1 MNEMRWK
8 SDEARPVPSG
18 VGAFLKLRLFRISPI
33 LRSAIARCRRYF
45 GYLGMSWAILVV
57 KMLQLPKS
65 GVDGPWAVKKISYV
79 LYNSLPYASAGYATR
94 GHSVAVALRKLGYDL
109 ELVTRPGFPVDL
121 AEAPID
127 SFIPNLSDIDGVPYV
142 RLKEP
147 SKRGLDNF
155 SYMIRS
161 AAALENHFRHSKPD
175 LVIAA
180 SNFLNAIPSLLA
192 ARRAGIPFI
201 YEVRGMWEITR
212 QSRDPSYGGSFEF
225 KVYRFLETFACRHA
239 DLVLTL
245 TGPMRDDLIS
255 RGIDPTRIKLV
266 PNSCNVEAFQP
277 RARDRVLAE
286 HLNIASDIPVIG
298 YVGSFV
304 QYEGLD
310 DLALAC
316 AELKRRG
323 IQFRLLLVGKEKT
336 ADGKPGTITS
346 SIVEAA
352 EAGGYS
358 EWLIMPGR
366 VEHEEVPRYYS
377 LIDIAPFPRKA
388 QLVTELVS
396 PLKPLEAMGMCK
408 AVIVSSVRAMAE
420 MVQEGE
426 TGLIF
431 EKGSIEDVAN
441 KLALLVQGPDR
452 RAKRGQNARD
462 WVARERTWEGTW
474 LAVLEQSCP
483 LKN

>member
-1 MNEMRWK
+1 M
-8 SDEARPVPSG
+8 
-18 VGAFLKLRLFRISPI
+18 
-33 LRSAIARCRRYF
+33 
-45 GYLGMSWAILVV
+45 
-57 KMLQLPKS
+57 
-65 GVDGPWAVKKISYV
+65 DGPWAVSKISYV

-94 GHSVAVALRKLGYDL
+94 GHSVAVAIRKLGYDL
-109 ELVTRPGFPVDL
+109 ELVTRPGFPIDL
-121 AEAPID
+121 KETPID
-127 SFIPNLSDIDGVPYV
+127 SVIPTLSDIDGVPYV
-142 RLKEP
+142 RLTEP

-155 SYMIRS
+155 SYIIRS
-161 AAALENHFRHSKPD
+161 AAALENHFRRSKPD

-212 QSRDPSYGGSFEF
+212 QSRDPSYGDTIEF
-225 KVYRFLETFACRHA
+225 KVYRFLETLACRYA

-255 RGIDPTRIKLV
+255 RGIDPCRIKLV

-277 RARDRVLAE
+277 RARDNVLAE
-286 HLNIASDIPVIG
+286 SLGIPSAIPVIG

-310 DLALAC
+310 DLARAC

-336 ADGKPGTITS
+336 ADGEPGPITS
-346 SIVEAA
+346 SIVDTA
-352 EAGGYS
+352 EAGGYA
-358 EWLIMPGR
+358 EWLVMPGR
-366 VEHEEVPRYYS
+366 VNHEEVSTYYS

-396 PLKPLEAMGMCK
+396 PLKPLEAMGMSK

-420 MVQEGE
+420 MVQDGE

-431 EKGSIEDVAN
+431 QKGNVEDLAD
-441 KLALLVQGPDR
+441 KLASLVQGPDL
-452 RAKRGQNARD
+452 RAKLGQNARD
-462 WVARERTWEGTW
+462 WVARKRTWEGTW
-474 LAVLEQSCP
+474 LAVLEKSCP